1 MIAADK
7 CGRPCDGV
15 YATRGGEPP
24 KGPSVHGSGDLPPP
38 LPRVPPPPTAF
49 ARAAVFLA
57 TPGCAPPSPRRPR
70 HPCLDGNSGALSLVH
85 RFTQARRGT
94 RSCCASVP
102 ATSCAAD
109 RSEQEASVRSG
120 VANAGKFTVVIYR
133 YLSTLSLLSSLSS
146 PSSSSSLHRVA
157 LRPRYLFTWFQLP
170 LASFIL
176 VFLIYTRSLPVPT
189 SVARSEYHAR
199 SLSLLRH
206 PSA

>member
-1 MIAADK
+1 MVAVTSRRLSPA
-7 CGRPCDGV
+7 
-15 YATRGGEPP
+15 
-24 KGPSVHGSGDLPPP
+24 SSP
-38 LPRVPPPPTAF
+38 LPPTAF

-70 HPCLDGNSGALSLVH
+70 HPCRDGNGGARSLVH

-120 VANAGKFTVVIYR
+120 AASAGKFAVAAVIIVGKR
-133 YLSTLSLLSSLSS
+133 RHLSSLSFLSS

-157 LRPRYLFTWFQLP
+157 LHSP
-170 LASFIL
+170 LHL
-176 VFLIYTRSLPVPT
+176 HMVPT
-189 SVARSEYHAR
+189 TPCFLYPRLPNTYALTSGANIRRER
-199 SLSLLRH
+199 
-206 PSA
+206 